1 MAVLRVVKYSQQNDN
16 SSRCIMST
24 PKTEEQ
30 RERRRE
36 TSRNWYNA
44 NKERAKKTRRQ
55 HYLNNKEKY
64 AILGKEWKDNNK
76 ELQKKLASESYHRR
90 KLDPL
95 NIKHYLLKHAKAR
108 AVQKGIEFNLVE
120 DDIVLPDS
128 CPIMGLSFNRST
140 RKYGYSLDRKD
151 PTKGYTK
158 DNVWVISQIAN
169 AMKWDS
175 THEERVLFAK
185 WVLSLEGGVLP

>member
-1 MAVLRVVKYSQQNDN
+1 MNRKELTEQQ
-16 SSRCIMST
+16 
-24 PKTEEQ
+24 KA
-30 RERRRE
+30 RRRE
-36 TSRNWYNA
+36 TSKAWYHK
-44 NKERAKKTRRQ
+44 NKERAKVKRHE
-55 HYLNNKEKY
+55 HYMDNRDKY
-64 AILGKEWKDNNK
+64 LQLGKEWRENNK

-90 KLDPL
+90 KLDPS

-108 AVQKGIEFNLVE
+108 SVQKKIVFDLME
-120 DDIVLPDS
+120 DDIFLPDV
-128 CPIMGLSFNRST
+128 CPILGLPFNRDT

-185 WVLSLEGGVLP
+185 WVLSLEGGELPC